1 MDSKSLFLAFGAGL
15 ATFLLV
21 GGAVTALFEQW
32 VEFSLFIGIPVGL
45 LAAVVVAGG
54 VAASLTADAP
64 AKKRRIAGLV
74 SGFSLGFLGALAAL
88 LLVWDGGV
96 TASLGVSIVVGLAG
110 SILFDWMNLLEPAD
124 GELAPTG

>member
-45 LAAVVVAGG
+45 LAAIVVAGG
-54 VAASLTADAP
+54 VGAGLTADAP
-64 AKKRRIAGLV
+64 ATRRRIARLV
-74 SGFSLGFLGALAAL
+74 SGFSLGFLGALAVL
-88 LLVWDGGV
+88 FLVWDGGV
-96 TASLGVSIVVGLAG
+96 TASLGVAIVVGLAG
-110 SILFDWMNLLEPAD
+110 SILFDWMKPLEPAD
-124 GELAPTG
+124 QGLAPTE